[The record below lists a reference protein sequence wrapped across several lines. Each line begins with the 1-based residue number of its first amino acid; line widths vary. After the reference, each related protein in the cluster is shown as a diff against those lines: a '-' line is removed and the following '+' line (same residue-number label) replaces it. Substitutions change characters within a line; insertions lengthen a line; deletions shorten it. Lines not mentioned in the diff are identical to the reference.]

1 MDVMKKKMMEL
12 NQVKKVF
19 GEQTAVDLNNLKIEQ
34 GEIYGLIGPNGA
46 GKSTIMKMICGL
58 LTPTAGQINVAGSAM
73 KENNRIAILKQI
85 GSLIE
90 EPAYYDNL
98 TGYENLQILKELKNL
113 TDQDV
118 AEVLTIVHLTE
129 NKDKQVKYYSL
140 GMKQRLGIAMAIMG
154 HPKLIILDEPTNGLD
169 PQAREE
175 IRKLIRILP
184 ATFNTTVMISS
195 HALDEIEKMV
205 TLIGIIGKGKL
216 LYQGTV
222 EQFKSQYSRSIC
234 LRTSDDMLAVSLLD
248 LDPNDV
254 KATDQ
259 GLLLSYL
266 SDEQVALT
274 VKRLL
279 EADVAIYR
287 IYEVTKSL
295 EELFI
300 DFTAEDALSMIIGIF
315 SFILTAQNIIPEL
328 GYILPFSKLAASMNH
343 MTSVNPEITNLEW
356 FKLGAYT
363 VVIVLIFT
371 SLQIRHLR
379 KMVL

>member
-1 MDVMKKKMMEL
+1 
-12 NQVKKVF
+12 
-19 GEQTAVDLNNLKIEQ
+19 
-34 GEIYGLIGPNGA
+34 
-46 GKSTIMKMICGL
+46 
-58 LTPTAGQINVAGSAM
+58 
-73 KENNRIAILKQI
+73 
-85 GSLIE
+85 
-90 EPAYYDNL
+90 
-98 TGYENLQILKELKNL
+98 
-113 TDQDV
+113 
-118 AEVLTIVHLTE
+118 
-129 NKDKQVKYYSL
+129 
-140 GMKQRLGIAMAIMG
+140 
-154 HPKLIILDEPTNGLD
+154 
-169 PQAREE
+169 
-175 IRKLIRILP
+175 
-184 ATFNTTVMISS
+184 
-195 HALDEIEKMV
+195 MV

-222 EQFKSQYSRSIC
+222 EQFKRQYSRSIC

-315 SFILTAQNIIPEL
+315 GFILTAQNIIPEL

>member
-315 SFILTAQNIIPEL
+315 GFILTAQNIIPEL